1 MSSKVASKTTK
12 NTKEKEFK
20 SSSKNK
26 VNKTIEV
33 SDSESDTEEDMG
45 DKPKPLTLKFR
56 GRNANKNGE
65 LDLFLK
71 IVNLQADELAIDGQN
86 RTQALNTFIG
96 PVTDD
101 EYETLEAHLKKCKK
115 GDKKKKAKFIPKD
128 EAGKPLKGVLNSY
141 QLFCKDERPKIKA
154 ANPEISNTEM
164 LSVLG
169 ASWNKL
175 AKSKKA
181 SDKKRHQKYIDL
193 NAKLKMERAK
203 LIESLEK
210 KAIENGEFEEPKP
223 KRPMS
228 AYFIFIHSE
237 EMKQEIASKKISR
250 SEMSK
255 YKSSQWAKLSEEG
268 QKPYY
273 EKAELAKKQFDKD
286 MIAWQKRCA
295 KRKKKAEESDNS
307 NDNSSQDQNDES
319 AQDSDHES
327 DNGLNNGSD
336 NESDNGSDNDNE
348 SSDED

>member
-1 MSSKVASKTTK
+1 MSTKAASKTTK
-12 NTKEKEFK
+12 NTKGKEFK

-26 VNKTIEV
+26 VNKVEV
-33 SDSESDTEEDMG
+33 SESESDNEEDMG

-56 GRNANKNGE
+56 GRNANKSGE
-65 LDLFLK
+65 LDLLLK
-71 IVNLQADELAIDGQN
+71 IVNLQADELSIDGQN
-86 RTQALNTFIG
+86 RNQALNTFLG
-96 PVTDD
+96 PITDD

-115 GDKKKKAKFIPKD
+115 GDKKKKDKFIAKD
-128 EAGKPLKGVLNSY
+128 EDGKPLKGILNSY
-141 QLFCKDERPKIKA
+141 QLFCRDERPKIKA

-175 AKSKKA
+175 AKSKKT

-203 LIESLEK
+203 LIESLQK

-237 EMKQEIASKKISR
+237 EMKQDIVSNRITR
-250 SEMSK
+250 DEMSK
-255 YKSSQWAKLSEEG
+255 YKSNKWAKLSEEG

-273 EKAELAKKQFDKD
+273 ERAELAKKQYEKEI
-286 MIAWQKRCA
+286 IAWQKRCA
-295 KRKKKAEESDNS
+295 KRKKKAEESEDS
-307 NDNSSQDQNDES
+307 NDNSSGSQIDES
-319 AQDSDHES
+319 TNQSDGESDHDS
-327 DNGLNNGSD
+327 DNGPNND
-336 NESDNGSDNDNE
+336 SDNDNE

>member
-1 MSSKVASKTTK
+1 MSSKTVSKTKK
-12 NTKEKEFK
+12 NTKGKEFK
-20 SSSKNK
+20 NSSKNK
-26 VNKTIEV
+26 AKIIEV
-33 SDSESDTEEDMG
+33 SDSESDNEEDDMS
-45 DKPKPLTLKFR
+45 DKPKPMTLKFR
-56 GRNANKNGE
+56 GPHANKLGE
-65 LDLFLK
+65 LALLLK
-71 IVNLQADELAIDGQN
+71 VINLQADELAIDGQN
-86 RTQALNTFIG
+86 RNQALNTFLG
-96 PVTDD
+96 PITDD
-101 EYETLEAHLKKCKK
+101 DYETLEAHLKKCKK
-115 GDKKKKAKFIPKD
+115 SDKKKKSKFIPKD
-128 EAGKPLKGVLNSY
+128 ESGKPLKGILNSY

-154 ANPEISNTEM
+154 DNPQISNTEM

-181 SDKKRHQKYIDL
+181 LDKKRYQKYIDM

-237 EMKQEIASKKISR
+237 EMKQEIASKNISR

-273 EKAELAKKQFDKD
+273 EKAELAKKQFDKE

-307 NDNSSQDQNDES
+307 KDNSSQDQNDES
-319 AQDSDHES
+319 AQDSEHES
-327 DNGLNNGSD
+327 ENESD
-336 NESDNGSDNDNE
+336 HNSDNGSDNNNE
-348 SSDED
+348 SSDEV